1 MLVTGNFFEGRS
13 MTKSKFGRS
22 LKKLD
27 EELQKVAG
35 KPLDS
40 LSPEEKADVVVRWA
54 LARRAFIDQRNSVV
68 AKILYWLVMAIF
80 VGTLMALLLI
90 VLKWVLTLLGVI

>member
-1 MLVTGNFFEGRS
+1 
-13 MTKSKFGRS
+13 MTKSKFDRN

-27 EELQKVAG
+27 DELQKVAG

-54 LARRAFIDQRNSVV
+54 LARRAFISQKDSIVSQ
-68 AKILYWLVMAIF
+68 ILYWLVMAIF
-80 VGTLMALLLI
+80 GGVLIALLLI

>member
-1 MLVTGNFFEGRS
+1 
-13 MTKSKFGRS
+13 MTKSKFDRS

>member
-1 MLVTGNFFEGRS
+1 
-13 MTKSKFGRS
+13 MTKSKFDQN

-27 EELQKVAG
+27 DELRKTAG

-54 LARRAFIDQRNSVV
+54 LARRALTDQRNNIV